1 MNTYLEDLDVSG
13 VISLKPWTVPS
24 GSFIFRVVIAGL
36 AGIGSNYP
44 EGAPPEASIH
54 RQMSSGLWIARVSG
68 FVLGDSP
75 PMLGLC
81 YVQGNF
87 LC

>member
-1 MNTYLEDLDVSG
+1 MFVELYPTNHGLWPPG
-13 VISLKPWTVPS
+13 SLILTV
-24 GSFIFRVVIAGL
+24 VMAGP

-75 PMLGLC
+75 AMLGLC
-81 YVQGNF
+81 
-87 LC
+87 